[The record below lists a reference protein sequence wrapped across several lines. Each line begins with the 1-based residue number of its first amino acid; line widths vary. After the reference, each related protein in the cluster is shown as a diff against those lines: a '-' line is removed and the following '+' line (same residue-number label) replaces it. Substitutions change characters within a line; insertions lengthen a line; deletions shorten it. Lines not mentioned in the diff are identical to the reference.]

1 MEEEKDSREQKEV
14 KTTSGDEIKVKVLGV
29 FVANVPEAPSPV
41 VFLEAED
48 EKDKIIPIYIGSSEA
63 FSIQTSLENK
73 PYPRPLTHDLMISV
87 FNGLGVKIKKILIDD
102 LSDGIY
108 FSRLIITRNG
118 EEVEFDARPSD
129 CIALAIRV
137 NAPIYV
143 SRRVLELAA
152 VSKEESGL

>member
-1 MEEEKDSREQKEV
+1 MEEEKISKTGDEV
-14 KTTSGDEIKVKVLGV
+14 KVRVIGV
-29 FVANVPEAPSPV
+29 FVANIPEAPSPV
-41 VFLEAED
+41 VFLEAEG
-48 EKDKIIPIYIGSSEA
+48 EEDKIIPIYIGSSEA
-63 FSIQTSLENK
+63 FSIQTSLEKK

-87 FNGLGVKIKKILIDD
+87 FNGLGIKIKKIIIDD

-129 CIALAIRV
+129 CIALAVRV
-137 NAPIYV
+137 DAPIYV